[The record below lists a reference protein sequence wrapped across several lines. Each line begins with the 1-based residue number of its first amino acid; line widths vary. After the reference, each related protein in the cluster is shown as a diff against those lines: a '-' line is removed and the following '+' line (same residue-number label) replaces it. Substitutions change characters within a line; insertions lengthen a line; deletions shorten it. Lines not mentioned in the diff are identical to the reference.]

1 VPNRRFSPRKKC
13 RYLVEWQKDDSVHTG
28 FTHDVS
34 ATGIFVRSTSI
45 PGIGVAVTMQLLV
58 PGVGKLRLRGTV
70 VRSHRVPQNLRR
82 FVPSGFC
89 VRLTEAPEEYFQVLA
104 TLMRL
109 RIAADATSPSHPPR
123 AAASFTK

>member
-1 VPNRRFSPRKKC
+1 M
-13 RYLVEWQKDDSVHTG
+13 VEWQNDDSVHIG

-45 PGIGVAVTMQLLV
+45 PGIGVAVAMQLLI
-58 PGVGKLRLRGTV
+58 PGVGKLPLRGTV
-70 VRSHRVPQNLRR
+70 VRSYRVPQNLRR

-104 TLMRL
+104 TLFSL
-109 RIAADATSPSHPPR
+109 RFAADGTSRSHPPR
-123 AAASFTK
+123 AASSTK

>member
-1 VPNRRFSPRKKC
+1 MPNRRFCPRKKC

-34 ATGIFVRSTSI
+34 ATGIFVRSGSI
-45 PGIGVAVTMQLLV
+45 PCVGAAVTMQLQV
-58 PGVGKLRLRGTV
+58 PGGGKLRLRGTV

-89 VRLTEAPEEYFQVLA
+89 IHLTEAPEEYFQVLA
-104 TLMRL
+104 TLMRV
-109 RIAADATSPSHPPR
+109 RIPADATSPSHPPR
-123 AAASFTK
+123 AAASLTK

>member
-13 RYLVEWQKDDSVHTG
+13 RYLIEWQFDESVHIG

-34 ATGIFVRSTSI
+34 ATGIFVRSTYI
-45 PGIGVAVTMQLLV
+45 PGIGVAVTMQLLI
-58 PGVGKLRLRGTV
+58 PKVGKLRLRGTV

-82 FVPSGFC
+82 LVPSGFC
-89 VRLTEAPEEYFQVLA
+89 VHLSEAPEEYFQVLA
-104 TLMRL
+104 TLFSL
-109 RIAADATSPSHPPR
+109 RFAADATSGSHPPR